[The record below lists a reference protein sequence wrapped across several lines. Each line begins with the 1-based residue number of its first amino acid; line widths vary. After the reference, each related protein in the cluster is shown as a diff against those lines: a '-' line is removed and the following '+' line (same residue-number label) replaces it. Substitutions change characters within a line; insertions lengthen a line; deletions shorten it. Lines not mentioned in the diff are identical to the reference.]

1 MTPDMNRK
9 NIEIDHVKPICMF
22 DLSRDEELKEAFS

>member
-1 MTPDMNRK
+1 MTPGMNWT

-22 DLSRDEELKEAFS
+22 DLSKEEELGEAFS